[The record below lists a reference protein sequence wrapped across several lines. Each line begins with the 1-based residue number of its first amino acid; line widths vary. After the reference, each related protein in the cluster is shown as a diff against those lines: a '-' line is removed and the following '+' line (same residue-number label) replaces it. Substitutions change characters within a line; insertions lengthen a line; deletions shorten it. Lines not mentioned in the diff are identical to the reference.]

1 MTYTPAF
8 EKAVDHTM
16 LYEVGGFWNVAHP
29 AVKMGLIDSK
39 ENRRAVGYTNDP
51 VDVGG
56 ETKFGIAK
64 RANPTVD
71 IAKLTWEGALAI
83 YYSHYWLK
91 GKCDRLPA
99 NIAVLHF
106 DGCVNFGVGQAAKFL
121 QRSVSVQV
129 DGAIGEI
136 TIDAAK
142 MLNQITVCNTICDHR
157 DNYYKQIVFNKP
169 AQGRFLNGWLRRNA
183 EMRAFSTNPANKF

>member
-1 MTYTPAF
+1 MTYTRAF
-8 EKAVDHTM
+8 EKAVDHAM

-29 AVKMGLIDSK
+29 AVKMGLIDSQEHRK
-39 ENRRAVGYTNDP
+39 AVGYTNDP
-51 VDVGG
+51 VDAGG

-91 GKCDRLPA
+91 GKCDRLYP
-99 NIAVLHF
+99 NVAVLHF

-121 QRSVSVQV
+121 QRAVSVQV
-129 DGAIGEI
+129 DGAIGEL
-136 TIDAAK
+136 TIDAAR
-142 MLNQITVCNTICDHR
+142 MLNQITVCNTICDQR
-157 DNYYKQIVFNKP
+157 DTYYKQIVFNKP

-183 EMRAFSTNPANKF
+183 EMREFSTNPSNKF

>member
-1 MTYTPAF
+1 MTYTSAF

-29 AVKMGLIDSK
+29 AVKMGLIDT
-39 ENRRAVGYTNDP
+39 EAHRRAVGYTNDP
-51 VDVGG
+51 VDAGG

-71 IAKLTWEGALAI
+71 IAKLTWEGAVAI

-106 DGCVNFGVGQAAKFL
+106 DGCVNFGVGQAVKFL

-136 TIDAAK
+136 TIDAAR
-142 MLNQITVCNTICDHR
+142 MLNQITVCNTICDQR

-169 AQGRFLNGWLRRNA
+169 AQGRFLKGWLRRNA
-183 EMRAFSTNPANKF
+183 EMREFSTNPANKF